1 MQMQILVGIEREAGL
16 INVAIPRV
24 EHRALPIGRTAAV
37 RNRSYLH
44 DNLTALRVAAPIHR
58 HGITGMSEGDPD
70 NLTAKAGAAG
80 GNLDH
85 GGMIGGQPGSGR

>member
-1 MQMQILVGIEREAGL
+1 
-16 INVAIPRV
+16 
-24 EHRALPIGRTAAV
+24 
-37 RNRSYLH
+37 
-44 DNLTALRVAAPIHR
+44 
-58 HGITGMSEGDPD
+58 MSEGDPD